1 MGDEEPTSISSGQEV
16 MGKFFSSEM
25 EEWLT
30 YLNDLCVRY
39 EVNPHM
45 ALRRRHIKKM
55 FFDHLDPTDDWREVL
70 ESKIKK
76 IGKEKT

>member
-1 MGDEEPTSISSGQEV
+1 VGDEEPTSISSGQEV

-30 YLNDLCVRY
+30 YLNNLCVRY

>member
-1 MGDEEPTSISSGQEV
+1 MAKRS
-16 MGKFFSSEM
+16 FFSPEM

-45 ALRRRHIKKM
+45 ALRRRHIKKL
-55 FFDHLDPTDDWREVL
+55 FFEHLDPSNNWKEVL

-76 IGKEKT
+76 IGKEKR

>member
-1 MGDEEPTSISSGQEV
+1 VGDEEPTSISSGQEV